1 MLVKQ
6 SKCRGTVTAI
16 LPGRNNQLA
25 TADETKINNIL
36 KLILDD
42 LEEQSGPG
50 WKSVKISESHPIYH
64 FYNERTHRIH
74 SHTIMIG
81 NIDDPGFKQYLQSRE
96 KEPNK

>member
-1 MLVKQ
+1 MQGYVP
-6 SKCRGTVTAI
+6 AI

-81 NIDDPGFKQYLQSRE
+81 NIDDPGLNNICNRGKKSPINRRYT
-96 KEPNK
+96 

>member
-1 MLVKQ
+1 MQ
-6 SKCRGTVTAI
+6 GIRTAI
-16 LPGRNNQLA
+16 LPGRNNLLA
-25 TADETKINNIL
+25 TSDETKINNIL

-50 WKSVKISESHPIYH
+50 WKSVKVSESHPIYH

-74 SHTIMIG
+74 SHAIMIG
-81 NIDDPGFKQYLQSRE
+81 NKDDPGYKQYLKSKV